1 MEWTTIEAGW
11 NQLYKGNA
19 QRRFNKLSRA
29 EVENTRAQ
37 RERLVELVGAAYG
50 ISAEKAEAQIA
61 DWQSRQRP
69 VRLLIDEPW

>member
-1 MEWTTIEAGW
+1 MEWTAIEAGW

-29 EVENTRAQ
+29 EVESTGAQ
-37 RERLVELVGAAYG
+37 RARLVEIVGAAYG
-50 ISAEKAEAQIA
+50 LTAEKAEAQIA

-69 VRLLIDEPW
+69 VRMLLDVPW